1 MDLSALLDALTP
13 GPGTRFDQVSAAS
26 HDLVDRVTSTPAG
39 RPVWKALHGNQWFG
53 HPLHPVVI
61 TVPIG
66 AWTTSAWFD
75 ARSVATGDARDEH
88 AADVALRVGVAG
100 ALVAAATGLAQ
111 YVDTRGAVRRQTTLH
126 ASLNTAGL
134 ALYAASWAAR
144 RKGRRPLA
152 RTLSAA
158 ALGVVGVSGFV
169 GGDISYRHGVG
180 MRPQA
185 VRDPQRE
192 PQDTTDRPLETAGVR
207 HL

>member
-13 GPGTRFDQVSAAS
+13 GPGSRFDQVSAAS
-26 HDLVDRVTSTPAG
+26 HDLVERATSTPAG

-53 HPLHPVVI
+53 HPLHPVVV
-61 TVPIG
+61 TVPLG

-75 ARSVATGDARDEH
+75 VRSAATGDARDEH

-100 ALVAAATGLAQ
+100 ALLAAATGLAQ
-111 YVDTRGAVRRQTTLH
+111 YVDTRGTVRRQATLH
-126 ASLNTAGL
+126 ATLNTAAL
-134 ALYAASWAAR
+134 ALYGASWAAR
-144 RKGRRPLA
+144 KKGGRPLG
-152 RTLSAA
+152 RKLSAA
-158 ALGVVGVSGFV
+158 ALGIVGMSGFI

-185 VRDPQRE
+185 VRDPERD
-192 PQDTTDRPLETAGVR
+192 PQQTSERPLETAGVR